1 MSTRTKSATSG
12 TALAAVMLAIA
23 CQLSTFAQ
31 PSDPIV
37 IRAKRIYTVT
47 KGVIENGEILVR
59 DGKIQALGSKL
70 DVPAAARSYSAE
82 VVIPGMIDAHS
93 HMALDRISAGI
104 PGPFTS
110 EWKAKDHFDPKSPM
124 IPAALSG
131 GVTSIITRS
140 GSGIISSGQSVAIKL
155 KGDPNKNMIL
165 KPYVDLKMAVR
176 PLIRL
181 RPDETPA
188 TQMGWYAAASEQFRK
203 AREYVQAHEDF
214 RAGRR
219 PAAPRVDERLE
230 AFAAVLRGEV
240 MVHVHSHLPGELMMI
255 LHLAREYGFQDRLAF
270 SHAQDAYP
278 IASVLAQTKTITV
291 VGPMF
296 IDRLFGDTTTHNVVK
311 ELMDAGAMASIQTDQ
326 SAEQAKSFREYGSF
340 LIRHGLK
347 EQQALEALTINGARA
362 MMLADRIGSLE
373 AGKDADLVLM
383 DGPPFDLFAERIE
396 KVFVDGAIEY
406 ERKQPRQ
413 TATLAA
419 VGPFKPIRGALRPD
433 ERSFALT
440 NAHLFTISQG
450 RIANGVLVV
459 RDGKIAEVRSGGGAP
474 ANLPVLDLG
483 GRIVLPGFVS
493 PRAAPN
499 DFNGDM
505 NAQNENNENTE
516 PIVPEMNARFA
527 IEPWYPSFQVIREVG
542 ITSQNIAPAQLNL
555 IGGSGVLIKNIGM
568 DVAQMVRRDPVSMVF
583 SVTRESARTWGNDS
597 KIPTTPEAAAQMIAG
612 VLDDARR
619 YAAARPNVPYNQ
631 RLEALRP
638 VLDGRV
644 PAIIQAYEADE
655 IRLALKLAADYKLRL
670 VIGGGVEAYRLSAEL
685 ASAGASVI
693 LGNSGSTIGEYE
705 TIRGGGRGYN
715 ELSAILLTR
724 AGVKVSFFSA
734 SGARR
739 CMPTGRLG
747 GEPALN
753 AAWVFRNGA
762 TEDEAL
768 RMVTLNA
775 AEMLGVNDLVG
786 SLDVGKDADFMILEG
801 HPLDYRV
808 LPQMVF
814 VDGRQVVNKSDGRPL
829 GRESSA
835 PPR

>member
-1 MSTRTKSATSG
+1 VNSRTTSIIVLA
-12 TALAAVMLAIA
+12 ALASALVF
-23 CQLSTFAQ
+23 QLTTFAQ
-31 PSDPIV
+31 ASDAIV

-47 KGVIENGEILVR
+47 KGVLENGEILIR
-59 DGKIQALGSKL
+59 DGKIQAIGPKV
-70 DVPAAARSYSAE
+70 DAPATATSYSAE

-93 HMALDRISAGI
+93 HMALDRISSGLS
-104 PGPFTS
+104 GPITS

-124 IPAALSG
+124 IPVALSG

-155 KGDPNKNMIL
+155 KSDPGKNMIL
-165 KPYVDLKMAVR
+165 KPFVDLKMAVR
-176 PLIRL
+176 PLIRN
-181 RPDETPA
+181 RPDQTPA
-188 TQMGWYAAASEQFRK
+188 TQMGWYAAASEQFRR
-203 AREYVQAHEDF
+203 AREYVQAAEDF

-219 PAAPRVDERLE
+219 PAAPPLDERLE

-240 MVHVHSHLPGELMMI
+240 MLHVHSHLPGELMMI
-255 LHLAREYGFQDRLAF
+255 LHLAREFGFQDRLAF

-296 IDRLFGDTTTHNVVK
+296 IDRLFGDTSAHNVVK
-311 ELMDAGAMASIQTDQ
+311 ELMDAGALASVQTDQ
-326 SAEQAKSFREYGSF
+326 SGEQAKSFREYGSF

-406 ERKQPRQ
+406 ERKAPRQ

-419 VGPFKPIRGALRPD
+419 VGPFKPMRGALRPD
-433 ERSFALT
+433 DRSFVLT
-440 NAHLFTISQG
+440 NANLFTVSHGQ
-450 RIANGVLVV
+450 IANGVLVV
-459 RDGKIAEVRSGGGAP
+459 RDGKIAEVRAGGAVP

-493 PRAAPN
+493 PRAGPN

-505 NAQNENNENTE
+505 NAQNENNENIE

-527 IEPWYPSFQVIREVG
+527 IEPWYPSFPAIREVG
-542 ITSQNIAPAQLNL
+542 ITSQNIAPMQLNL
-555 IGGSGVLIKNIGM
+555 IGGSGVFIKNAGM
-568 DVAQMVRRDPVSMVF
+568 DVAQMVRRDPASMVF
-583 SVTRESARTWGNDS
+583 SVTRESAREWGNDS
-597 KIPTTPEAAAQMIAG
+597 RIPTTPEAAAKMIAG

-619 YAAARPNVPYNQ
+619 YAAARPSAPYNQ
-631 RLEALRP
+631 RLEALLP

-644 PAIIQAYEADE
+644 PAIIQAYDVEE

-670 VIGGGVEAYRLSAEL
+670 VVGGGVEAYKLAAEL

-693 LGNSGSTIGEYE
+693 LGNSGSNIGEYE

-753 AAWVFRNGA
+753 AAWVFRNGGS
-762 TEDEAL
+762 EEEAL
-768 RMVTLNA
+768 KMVSLNA
-775 AEMLGVNDLVG
+775 AEMLGVADQVG
-786 SLDVGKDADFMILEG
+786 SLDVGKDADFMVLEG
-801 HPLDYRV
+801 HPLDYRT

-814 VDGRQVVNKSDGRPL
+814 VDGRQVVNKIETRPSV
-829 GRESSA
+829 RESSSV
-835 PPR
+835 PR